1 MGGFKRFSQCSGDS
15 TQQIALAPLRP
26 TICSMTIHM
35 VKLCV
40 GADDI
45 DDLADWQARLLKK
58 LPAPVHHTRMF
69 PKRAD
74 EMLKGGSIYWVIKRA
89 IRVRQRIIDIRT
101 IKDEEG
107 KDMCELVFDPELV
120 RTYAQPKR
128 PFQGWR
134 YLKPEEAPRDLKS
147 GAEAVDLPADLD
159 AALKNA
165 GVW

>member
-1 MGGFKRFSQCSGDS
+1 MTPSGPPSFSWPLDS
-15 TQQIALAPLRP
+15 PRRSARLGR
-26 TICSMTIHM
+26 MTIHM

-45 DDLADWQARLLKK
+45 DDLADWQKRLMKK
-58 LPAPVHHTRMF
+58 LPNPVHHTRMA
-69 PKRAD
+69 PKRAE
-74 EMLKGGSIYWVIKRA
+74 EMLDGGSIYWVIKRA

-101 IKDEEG
+101 VADDEG
-107 KDMCELVFDPELV
+107 KDLCELVFDPELI

-134 YLKPEEAPRDLKS
+134 YLKPAEAPRDLKS
-147 GAEAVDLPADLD
+147 GEAAIDLPPSLD

>member
-1 MGGFKRFSQCSGDS
+1 
-15 TQQIALAPLRP
+15 
-26 TICSMTIHM
+26 MTIHM

-45 DDLADWQARLLKK
+45 DDLADWQARLMTA
-58 LPAPVHHTRMF
+58 LPAPVHHTRMA
-69 PKRAD
+69 PKRA
-74 EMLKGGSIYWVIKRA
+74 EELLNGGSIYWVIKRA
-89 IRVRQRIIDIRT
+89 IRVRQPITDIR
-101 IKDEEG
+101 IVKDDG
-107 KDMCELVFDPELV
+107 GRDLCELVFDPQLV

-134 YLKPEEAPRDLKS
+134 YLKPEEAPRDLGS
-147 GAEAVDLPADLD
+147 GEAAVDIPLSLD